1 MLSLPEMPSL
11 QPRSMH
17 THTDG
22 KVVLHSNQLVSLR
35 KTLLSPLPKSCA
47 HSPAAHA
54 YSTFYR
60 SGGPMTNTKNSMR
73 KTTNAPPTC
82 TNEVVSAKHAGHER
96 KAPMA
101 DASEYLKAAASG
113 LQCLMKCLC
122 VILKSVQGGK
132 CSCSTLKK
140 LSWLNTSST
149 AFSCSLIL
157 SL

>member
-1 MLSLPEMPSL
+1 MQMFPEMPSL
-11 QPRSMH
+11 QPRFVH
-17 THTDG
+17 THTDRT
-22 KVVLHSNQLVSLR
+22 VVLQSNQLVSLR
-35 KTLLSPLPKSCA
+35 KTFLSPLPRSCA

-54 YSTFYR
+54 HSTFYR

-82 TNEVVSAKHAGHER
+82 TSEAVNTKHAGHER
-96 KAPMA
+96 KAPMV
-101 DASEYLKAAASG
+101 DASENLEAAASG
-113 LQCLMKCLC
+113 LQCPMKCFC
-122 VILKSVQGGK
+122 IILNSVQGGK

-149 AFSCSLIL
+149 AFSCSLIM